1 MEGQGNLGTLDRLR
15 VSVLMF
21 NSQTELEPQYHYR
34 KIHLNLFHCN
44 MVSISNSTRITFDDL
59 TLYVFV

>member
-21 NSQTELEPQYHYR
+21 NSQTEFEPQYHCR
-34 KIHLNLFHCN
+34 KMHLNLFHCN
-44 MVSISNSTRITFDDL
+44 MVSISNSTRINFDVVPL
-59 TLYVFV
+59 P

>member
-21 NSQTELEPQYHYR
+21 NSQTEFEPQYHYR
-34 KIHLNLFHCN
+34 KMHLNLFHCN
-44 MVSISNSTRITFDDL
+44 MVPIFNSTRINFEVL
-59 TLYVFV
+59 PLYVFV